1 MTFFFLIFLSHP
13 ALQTQAYTGNV
24 LCPPPPFLLFGFIY
38 LFIYYYE
45 DIFLRDFLKAAGT
58 TEEKWKILTSGL
70 WDFVIQAK

>member
-1 MTFFFLIFLSHP
+1 MTFFFKFSWAILPYKPRHIQEMYY
-13 ALQTQAYTGNV
+13 A
-24 LCPPPPFLLFGFIY
+24 PPPLLLFGFIY

-70 WDFVIQAK
+70 WDFVIQVK